1 MTSDSVT
8 VRVPATTANLGPG
21 FDCLG
26 AALGAYLTIRLS
38 HSTELQVVGR
48 GRRHP
53 IPKNL
58 TYRSMTAAYEAAG
71 RPPPTVCIET
81 VDTYPSARGLGASA
95 SAIVAGLV
103 GANALGELRLT
114 EKDLAGLAIDIEG
127 HPDNVLP
134 ALIGGLVLSIGSEW
148 LRLEPVSSLAPMVL
162 VASQRFKTG
171 AARQAVP
178 KRFSRD
184 DAVANAAATAALVTI
199 LGGLA
204 GPGALMS
211 ATEDRLHEPYR
222 LPLMRQTQTV
232 RNKMRQA
239 GVATALS
246 GAGPSL
252 ICFVPATDLEDAAQ
266 LAKKACPEG
275 WSVLTPGWDLGG
287 AVAQEKH

>member
-1 MTSDSVT
+1 MTSDLVT

-38 HSTELQVVGR
+38 HSTELEVVGR

-71 RPPPTVCIET
+71 RPPPTVRIET
-81 VDTYPSARGLGASA
+81 VDAYPSARGLGASA

-103 GANALGELRLT
+103 GANALGGLGLT

-134 ALIGGLVLSIGSEW
+134 ALVGGLVLSVGSEW

-178 KRFSRD
+178 KRFFRD
-184 DAVANAAATAALVTI
+184 DAVANAAATAALVAI

-204 GPGALMS
+204 GPGAMMS

-239 GVATALS
+239 GIATALS

-252 ICFVPATDLEDAAQ
+252 ICIVPATDLEDAAQ

-287 AVAQEKH
+287 AVAQERR